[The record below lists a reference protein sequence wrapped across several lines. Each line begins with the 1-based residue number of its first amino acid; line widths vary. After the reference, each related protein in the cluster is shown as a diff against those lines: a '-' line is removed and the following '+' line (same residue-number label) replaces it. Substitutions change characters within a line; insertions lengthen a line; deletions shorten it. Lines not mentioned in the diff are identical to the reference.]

1 MRYLFGLLVPILF
14 LVTACQPADSPASDT
29 SSLTGTDHREGFFD
43 LHVDE
48 ETNKIYAKLPKA
60 DETGVMLRF
69 IHAARLTAG
78 LGSNPVGLDRGW
90 GEGGRVVVI
99 RQLGDKIILEQE
111 NLSYR
116 ASPENPLEERAVRES
131 FARSFLATLP
141 IKDKRGDGIIV
152 DLTDF
157 LTADSLNLVQYLKD
171 ADQGSFSVAK
181 DRTFV
186 DVDNSFAFPD
196 NVEIDVFFTLTSND
210 PGREVASTAANSN
223 VATLIQHHSFVR
235 LPEAGFEPLL
245 SDPRSGAIEQVHY
258 DYSAALSAPIETR
271 YARRYRLEKDEDGNV
286 IKPIIFYIDSGAPEP
301 IRSALIDGA
310 RWWEEAFEA
319 AGFPGGYKVE
329 ILPEDAHPLDIRYN
343 TVQWVHRQTRG
354 WSYGGGVSDPRTG
367 EMLKGH
373 VNLGSLRVRQ
383 DRMIFEGLAGV
394 SKTDSGDP
402 DDPVQLAL
410 ARIRQLSA
418 HEVGHALGF
427 AHNFAASSDRKASVM
442 DYPAPDVR
450 VKDGKLDFSNSYG
463 VGVGSWDLFTTD
475 WLYGQHSK
483 TERDTLIRQAYG
495 AGLTYVADRE
505 GRSVGTGHPDG
516 SVWDNGLDAVATL
529 NEVMQVRRIALDNFG
544 PDNLMEGRPRSDL
557 NAALVPIYLYHR
569 YQTAA
574 AAKSIGGMRFSY
586 SVNGDD
592 MPAAQIVEPSQQ
604 WAALDAVLAT
614 LDPKALDLKDETLD
628 YLTPSLGT
636 WSFADSDRELFRRT
650 AYPAFDIIA
659 AADTSAAL
667 TFEALLHPQRVTRL
681 VEFNRRDG
689 RNPSLEDV
697 LVRIRRKVLSGPK
710 LGRTA
715 EIGQAIRARYAYA
728 LIDLIEADTSAAI
741 TARIDAELTLYAKA
755 LDASGTS
762 GNQWLAREIERF
774 QSRPANTDA
783 AFIAAKQRPP
793 GSPIGSTD
801 R

>member
-1 MRYLFGLLVPILF
+1 MRYLFGLLIPILF
-14 LVTACQPADSPASDT
+14 LVAACQPANSPASDT
-29 SSLTGTDHREGFFD
+29 SSLSGTDHREGFFD

-141 IKDKRGDGIIV
+141 IKDKRADGIIV

-186 DVDNSFAFPD
+186 DIDNSFAFPD

-483 TERDTLIRQAYG
+483 AERDTLIRQAYG

-505 GRSVGTGHPDG
+505 GRSVGTGHQDG

-569 YQTAA
+569 FQTAA

-592 MPAAQIVEPSQQ
+592 LPAAQIVEPSQQ

-741 TARIDAELTLYAKA
+741 TARIDTELTLYAKA

-801 R
+801 P